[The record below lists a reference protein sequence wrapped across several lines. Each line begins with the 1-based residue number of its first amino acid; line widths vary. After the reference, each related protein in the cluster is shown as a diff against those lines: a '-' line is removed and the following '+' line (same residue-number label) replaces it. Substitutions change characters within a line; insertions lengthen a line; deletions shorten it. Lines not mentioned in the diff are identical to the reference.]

1 MKHATGRTAT
11 PQNADVQRVQLP
23 NGKQAPLLVADL
35 MEGIEMAIVSQ
46 NVLAK
51 LIALLPTANLSGI
64 VQEFALKIEQFRHEV
79 RKGKG
84 TIEDFAMLLREELE
98 FHESI
103 NLIKNFILEKDA
115 AEPASTTRPEQAPEI
130 YSE

>member
-1 MKHATGRTAT
+1 MKYAKERTAT
-11 PQNADVQRVQLP
+11 PKNADVQRVQLP

-35 MEGIEMAIVSQ
+35 MEGIEMAVISQ

-64 VQEFALKIEQFRHEV
+64 VQEFALKIEEFDHKARRGNV
-79 RKGKG
+79 

-103 NLIKNFILEKDA
+103 NLIKDFILEKDA
-115 AEPASTTRPEQAPEI
+115 AEPASKTRPEQAPEI